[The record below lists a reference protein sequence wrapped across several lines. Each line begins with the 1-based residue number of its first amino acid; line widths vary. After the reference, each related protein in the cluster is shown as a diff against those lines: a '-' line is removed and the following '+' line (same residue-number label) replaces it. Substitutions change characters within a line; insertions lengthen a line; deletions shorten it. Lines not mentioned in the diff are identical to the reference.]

1 MSNPPP
7 DPSPTSIV
15 AQRVSELEA
24 QLGHRLR
31 TSTVPDNELS
41 HNACLFMPPRI
52 LKRMLFLDEIY
63 RAALTVHGVV
73 LQFGVRWGRDLAVFD
88 ALRTIYEPFN
98 ISRRVIGFDTF
109 DGFPS
114 VHRKDGQDA
123 VIAAGKFDTAPGYVD
138 ELTEILMLRQ
148 ALDPL
153 PEQKRCEIRKGDASE
168 QLEAFLKS
176 CPETIVALAY
186 FDLDIYEPTKRCLE
200 LLKPFVTKGTVMAFD
215 ELNLPHSP
223 GETLALK
230 EVYGLDKIRLRRSR
244 DYSGQPSYFIVE

>member
-1 MSNPPP
+1 
-7 DPSPTSIV
+7 
-15 AQRVSELEA
+15 
-24 QLGHRLR
+24 
-31 TSTVPDNELS
+31 
-41 HNACLFMPPRI
+41 
-52 LKRMLFLDEIY
+52 
-63 RAALTVHGVV
+63 
-73 LQFGVRWGRDLAVFD
+73 
-88 ALRTIYEPFN
+88 LRTIYEPFN

-114 VHRKDGQDA
+114 VHK
-123 VIAAGKFDTAPGYVD
+123 K
-138 ELTEILMLRQ
+138 
-148 ALDPL
+148 
-153 PEQKRCEIRKGDASE
+153 

>member
-1 MSNPPP
+1 MTKPPP

-15 AQRVSELEA
+15 APQVADLET
-24 QLGHRLR
+24 QLGHQMR
-31 TSTVPDNELS
+31 TSTIPDSEMS

-63 RAALTVHGVV
+63 RAALTVHGVI

-109 DGFPS
+109 EGFPS
-114 VHRKDGQDA
+114 VHDKDGQDA
-123 VIAAGKFDTAPGYVD
+123 VIAAGKFGTAQGYAS
-138 ELTEILMLRQ
+138 ELSGILQLRQ

-153 PEQKRCEIRKGDASE
+153 PEQKRCEIRKGDAGE
-168 QLEAFLKS
+168 QLQAFLENS
-176 CPETIVALAY
+176 PETIVALAY

-200 LLKPFVTKGTVMAFD
+200 LLKPYVTRGTVMAFD
-215 ELNLPHSP
+215 ELNLAHSP
-223 GETLALK
+223 GETIALK
-230 EVYGLDKIRLRRSR
+230 EVYGLDKIRLQRSR
-244 DYSGQPSYFIVE
+244 DYSGQPSYFVVD